1 MLEDKEKRGAGGTPG
16 GLLEFFIGLVMIL
29 VGGYLFMSR
38 VVVTSR
44 GFGFSFGNGFAVNNF
59 GLAMVPLLIGIGIL
73 FFNGKNFFGW
83 VLTVGGLLIVL
94 LGVLI
99 NLNVY
104 FQPTNLFDTLLIL
117 GTFAGGTGL
126 VARALQPH

>member
-1 MLEDKEKRGAGGTPG
+1 MDFKDKRGAGGTPG
-16 GLLEFFIGLVMIL
+16 GLLEFFAGLVLIL

-38 VVVTSR
+38 VIVTSR
-44 GFGFSFGNGFAVNNF
+44 GFGFSFGGGFGVNNF
-59 GLAMVPLLIGIGIL
+59 GLALVPLLIGIGIL

-104 FQPTNLFDTLLIL
+104 FQPTNLFDTILIL
-117 GTFAGGTGL
+117 GTFAGGIGL